1 MRLWRLVPLLLAL
14 AVVAPSCGG
23 DGSVSD
29 TSTTSLTRPETSTSS
44 STTTTAAGT
53 DDTDGIANGLY
64 AGAVRLA
71 GDAATPV
78 YDVLD
83 SSVALDV
90 TDDEIRANIELTTR
104 VSIRVTGEEPVCTAT
119 ISRRYHGRSSPANP
133 LDILMELRG
142 QEILLFEGPQCGVV
156 EGLFDTTAEQTLA
169 IEFAEDRPYP
179 MVGSFR
185 DGRFEG
191 TILEVL
197 AVTAAIGG

>member
-1 MRLWRLVPLLLAL
+1 MRLRRLVPLLLAL
-14 AVVAPSCGG
+14 AIAASSCGD
-23 DGSVSD
+23 DGTISD
-29 TSTTSLTRPETSTSS
+29 TSTTSVTRPETTSSS
-44 STTTTAAGT
+44 STTTATG
-53 DDTDGIANGLY
+53 TDGIVDGLY
-64 AGAVRLA
+64 IGEVQLA

-83 SSVALDV
+83 SNVALDV